1 MTRLCAQISLFTLAV
16 LATLLPEISA
26 DLAHPRRGSDIVR
39 RTVNGRAPYLIR
51 AKNNATVTPA
61 AQPVAA
67 AKNFT
72 VTQVVTQQ
80 LTTTNI
86 QMMTMT
92 VSRPWSFMELPLIL
106 LPGHCNPESSSTSSS
121 STHNRSCGCTTTTR
135 SRTRSRTRLT
145 TTTRSTTCQ
154 RERRICQR
162 GLYGTTSTTA
172 STTRR
177 WKRGRPNTKSTATSA
192 ASSAATTSST
202 SRLGGLRH
210 SRAGSVAS
218 RGTTEPH
225 RLAFCGGCPP
235 ARHRSGQ
242 SGQCAD
248 LWPGQERSSAG
259 ADGVGVL
266 VSEGGQD
273 CRSDSDSRLYVL

>member
-1 MTRLCAQISLFTLAV
+1 DAALRTNKSIHISSVGNA
-16 LATLLPEISA
+16 SA
-26 DLAHPRRGSDIVR
+26 RD
-39 RTVNGRAPYLIR
+39 
-51 AKNNATVTPA
+51 
-61 AQPVAA
+61 
-67 AKNFT
+67 F
-72 VTQVVTQQ
+72 
-80 LTTTNI
+80 
-86 QMMTMT
+86 
-92 VSRPWSFMELPLIL
+92 SRPGTPETWIRYRSKNSKWKSSVFNKSQKQRHSNTSGTTSRRSQKLYCDPSGDPAVDDNEYSNDDND
-106 LPGHCNPESSSTSSS
+106 GHCNPESSSTSSS